1 MIGQNWPSNMSHL
14 NVKLFRFRL
23 LYDFTVG
30 NTVVLKYNSEKVQND
45 EIFQVAAVAKV
56 QQFFIINTKSIKYQ
70 FSEDQLLHMLKS
82 LTPRVDFS
90 LLYHISMTLIYNSI
104 V

>member
-1 MIGQNWPSNMSHL
+1 MIGQNL
-14 NVKLFRFRL
+14 IIKNVPFDLKLFRFRL

-30 NTVVLKYNSEKVQND
+30 NTVVLKYYSEKVQND
-45 EIFQVAAVAKV
+45 EIFQIAAVAKV
-56 QQFFIINTKSIKYQ
+56 QQFFIITKSIKYQ
-70 FSEDQLLHMLKS
+70 FSEDQLLHVLKS

>member
-1 MIGQNWPSNMSHL
+1 MIGQNWPSKMSHL
-14 NVKLFRFRL
+14 KLFRFRL

-30 NTVVLKYNSEKVQND
+30 NTAVLKYYSEKFQND
-45 EIFQVAAVAKV
+45 EIFIVAAVAKV

-70 FSEDQLLHMLKS
+70 FSEDQLLHVLKS

>member
-1 MIGQNWPSNMSHL
+1 MSHL
-14 NVKLFRFRL
+14 NLKLFRFRL
-23 LYDFTVG
+23 LYDFTVS
-30 NTVVLKYNSEKVQND
+30 NTLVLEYNSEKIQSD
-45 EIFQVAAVAKV
+45 EIFIVAAVAKV
-56 QQFFIINTKSIKYQ
+56 HQFFIINTKSIKYQ
-70 FSEDQLLHMLKS
+70 FSEDQLLHVLKS